1 MTLWAVVGL
10 VLVLVLFLLL
20 VLALAFALIND
31 PTLDPREF
39 GDHLDPELTSSA
51 GVRGVDELVELAA
64 RVRKES
70 KGHE

>member
-1 MTLWAVVGL
+1 MPWVIAGVALLG
-10 VLVLVLFLLL
+10 FLLL
-20 VLALAFALIND
+20 VLALALIND

-39 GDHLDPELTSSA
+39 GDHLDPELTGSA

-70 KGHE
+70 KGHG

>member
-1 MTLWAVVGL
+1 MPWVIGGL
-10 VLVLVLFLLL
+10 VLLVVLLL
-20 VLALAFALIND
+20 LLALSSA
-31 PTLDPREF
+31 PMLDPREF
-39 GDHLDPELTSSA
+39 GDHLDPELTGSA

>member
-1 MTLWAVVGL
+1 MLWVIGGL
-10 VLVLVLFLLL
+10 MLLVFLLV
-20 VLALAFALIND
+20 VLALIND

-39 GDHLDPELTSSA
+39 GDHLDPELTGSA

-70 KGHE
+70 RGHE

>member
-1 MTLWAVVGL
+1 MPWVIAGVALLG
-10 VLVLVLFLLL
+10 FLLL
-20 VLALAFALIND
+20 VLALALIND

-39 GDHLDPELTSSA
+39 GDHLNPELTGNA
-51 GVRGVDELVELAA
+51 GVSELVELAA

>member
-10 VLVLVLFLLL
+10 VLVLFLLL
-20 VLALAFALIND
+20 VLALIND
-31 PTLDPREF
+31 PTLDPSEF
-39 GDHLDPELTSSA
+39 GDHLDPELTGSA

>member
-1 MTLWAVVGL
+1 MAWVIGG
-10 VLVLVLFLLL
+10 LVLVLFLLL
-20 VLALAFALIND
+20 VLALCSY

-39 GDHLDPELTSSA
+39 GDHLDPELTGSA

>member
-1 MTLWAVVGL
+1 MPWVIGGL
-10 VLVLVLFLLL
+10 VLLVVLLL
-20 VLALAFALIND
+20 LLALSSAT
-31 PTLDPREF
+31 TLDSREF
-39 GDHLDPELTSSA
+39 GDHLDPELTGSA

>member
-1 MTLWAVVGL
+1 MPWVIGGL
-10 VLVLVLFLLL
+10 VLLVVLLL
-20 VLALAFALIND
+20 LLALSSA

-39 GDHLDPELTSSA
+39 GDHLNPELTGNA
-51 GVRGVDELVELAA
+51 GVSELVELAA